1 MKKLVRNQYRR
12 SASQFL
18 ILASSKGN
26 SHCEQELG
34 NIREF
39 FYHNRNSTRGVS
51 FKQFL
56 DYLQEA
62 ETYDNLFGKIYETD
76 RKAEKKISL
85 KRFGRIKLKYL
96 FAPPFLD
103 DVKGDLRIEKISE
116 DTFTNVNQ
124 FPTVESFYDDESI
137 QLVNDLFS
145 EDLPCVDIGK

>member
-1 MKKLVRNQYRR
+1 M
-12 SASQFL
+12 
-18 ILASSKGN
+18 
-26 SHCEQELG
+26 
-34 NIREF
+34 
-39 FYHNRNSTRGVS
+39 
-51 FKQFL
+51 
-56 DYLQEA
+56 
-62 ETYDNLFGKIYETD
+62 YETSTD
-76 RKAEKKISL
+76 DQQVNFLFWLLQKGIHIVSKNWEIFANSFIIIETVHGESLLNNFWIIFKKRKHTIIYLEKFTRQIEKKISL